1 MTLGR
6 FTAGGGLNKNIF
18 QVENLDHL
26 VSVFL
31 DDISKFPCGLIFL
44 Q

>member
-18 QVENLDHL
+18 QVENLDCF
-26 VSVFL
+26 VSIFL
-31 DDISKFPCGLIFL
+31 YDISKFPYGLIFL